1 MSTIAPP
8 PAPAPETPADDTPAS
23 APARHATARALW
35 LRWRWWGLCCLV
47 LLLVGVLIAGIPAK
61 EDHPALDPRSGAAR
75 GTRAAD
81 QLLQQRGITSGTAA
95 TAAELG
101 RALRE
106 ADTTVVLTRPN
117 ELTTRQLAEL
127 GSIGRGEHSRLL
139 LLAPNQS
146 ALNAFAPGVRAD
158 YSAPDLKPPIGP
170 GCDLPEAVAAGRVE
184 LDNQS
189 FSGRPGDTACYPGST
204 LHALLSRTTGTQ
216 QVIVLG
222 SADPLTNERLAHE
235 GNAALALGLLGAHPR
250 LVWQVADPHPQQDAP
265 APATPTTVPTAFPTT
280 GSTGG
285 GSTGGNSGG
294 TTTDGPGDAP
304 VERHGDHRTAQGEP
318 RKKTLLDLV
327 PAGWHWATYQLGLA
341 ALLAVAWRARRLG
354 PVLGERL
361 PAVVR
366 ASESTEGRAR
376 LYHRADARGHAAE
389 TLRRATR
396 RRAAAALGLPHT
408 SGDPDPAALTE
419 AAAAR
424 LGRPPADL
432 QHLLYGPAPTDDAA
446 LLRLADE
453 LDDMEWQVRQ
463 P

>member
-1 MSTIAPP
+1 MSTLAPP
-8 PAPAPETPADDTPAS
+8 PATAPETPADD
-23 APARHATARALW
+23 APANTPPPRGAAARALW
-35 LRWRWWGLCCLV
+35 LRWRWWGMCCLV
-47 LLLVGVLIAGIPAK
+47 LLLVGVLIAGIPGK
-61 EDHPALDPRSGAAR
+61 DDHPALDPRSGGAR

-101 RALRE
+101 RALRD

-117 ELTTRQLAEL
+117 ELTTRQLAAL
-127 GSIGRGEHSRLL
+127 GSIGRGEHSRLVL
-139 LLAPNQS
+139 VSPNQT
-146 ALNAFAPGVRAD
+146 ALNAFAPGIRAD
-158 YSAPDLKPPIGP
+158 YSEPDLTHPLDP
-170 GCDLPEAVAAGRVE
+170 GCDLPEAVTAGRVD

-189 FSGRPGDTACYPGST
+189 FGGRPGDTACYPGTT

-222 SADPLTNERLAHE
+222 SADPLVNEHLSHE

-250 LVWQVADPHPQQDAP
+250 LVWQITDPNPEQDAP
-265 APATPTTVPTAFPTT
+265 APAATT
-280 GSTGG
+280 GATG
-285 GSTGGNSGG
+285 GSTGDSGG
-294 TTTDGPGDAP
+294 TGDSVTGGKGDAP
-304 VERHGDHRTAQGEP
+304 VERHGDRPGAQGEP
-318 RKKTLLDLV
+318 RKKTFLDLV

-354 PVLGERL
+354 PVLSERL

-376 LYHRADARGHAAE
+376 LYHRADARSHAAE